1 MSIFSINDNSNYGS
15 ILSQSKANKESKEN
29 SKISFANTFL
39 KQNAS
44 KLNEI
49 QNANSQTLARSE
61 VLSNNNALSNNSNS
75 TNISNSSNTNLS
87 INNATKTS
95 SPNYD
100 ISSEFKNSIYT
111 LKYKQADTSN
121 IVSLAYGYGV
131 DANGY
136 MGSDFNKAAG
146 LPEDFKIH
154 KSTLD
159 EIKKAAEN
167 DPVVS
172 STKEYLGVSEY
183 YTNIDMAE
191 TIKQYY
197 NLFFNALGQSF
208 PNDKTSFSE
217 ADINSMP
224 SGYAIDGFYNGYGAF
239 KHPDAIRNDDIA
251 IKSIADYSNVLISN
265 IYRSQEQLN
274 EANSIYSD
282 SAGLISGIKPET
294 LGLSL
299 EEIKNVSKG
308 EDWQFN
314 PDMSVYPQNE
324 YGSYSKEALFM
335 SLIKSQEGRILYSPK
350 TTLNPTIEAYNR
362 AMAKESFSGPAI
374 HLDSIMTGKSDFK
387 SFFRYWAERGIAEGD
402 LYMYE
407 NNIPKE
413 SAMGNW
419 ALDAEIKQAL
429 ANGWKAKPSTIN
441 SYADSIMDRLNN
453 LIGQTRV

>member
-1 MSIFSINDNSNYGS
+1 
-15 ILSQSKANKESKEN
+15 
-29 SKISFANTFL
+29 
-39 KQNAS
+39 
-44 KLNEI
+44 
-49 QNANSQTLARSE
+49 
-61 VLSNNNALSNNSNS
+61 
-75 TNISNSSNTNLS
+75 
-87 INNATKTS
+87 
-95 SPNYD
+95 
-100 ISSEFKNSIYT
+100 SEFKNSIYT
-111 LKYKQADTSN
+111 LKYKQADISTSTN
-121 IVSLAYGYGV
+121 TAYGYSV
-131 DANGY
+131 DKDGY

-197 NLFFNALGQSF
+197 NLFSNALGQSF

-224 SGYAIDGFYNGYGAF
+224 SGYGVSGTQWMDF
-239 KHPDAIRNDDIA
+239 NDP
-251 IKSIADYSNVLISN
+251 SNRMNITGLKDFSNSLISN
-265 IYRSQEQLN
+265 IYKTPEQAK
-274 EANSIYSD
+274 EADDLWAD
-282 SAGLISGIKPET
+282 SGYMIDGLLPKT

-324 YGSYSKEALFM
+324 DGSYSKETLFM
-335 SLIKSQEGRILYSPK
+335 SFLKSQGGQPVESLK
-350 TTLNPTIEAYNR
+350 TTLNPKVEAYNR
-362 AMAKESFSGPAI
+362 AMAKESFNG
-374 HLDSIMTGKSDFK
+374 DSIALNDIMTGKVDFASLLK
-387 SFFRYWAERGIAEGD
+387 GYAQDGW
-402 LYMYE
+402 
-407 NNIPKE
+407 
-413 SAMGNW
+413 
-419 ALDAEIKQAL
+419 LDADIYAMEKGVAWQNTSIGYGGAWFDNQFNQAK
-429 ANGWKAKPSTIN
+429 ANGWKASSESIN
-441 SYADSIMDRLNN
+441 SFADSIADRLNN

>member
-15 ILSQSKANKESKEN
+15 ILSQAKANKESKEN
-29 SKISFANTFL
+29 SKISFANAFL

-44 KLNEI
+44 KLSDIESK
-49 QNANSQTLARSE
+49 NSQTLARSE
-61 VLSNNNALSNNSNS
+61 ILSNNNALSNNSNS

-111 LKYKQADTSN
+111 LKYKQADISTSTN
-121 IVSLAYGYGV
+121 TAYGYSV
-131 DANGY
+131 DKDGY

-197 NLFFNALGQSF
+197 NLFSNALGQSF

-224 SGYAIDGFYNGYGAF
+224 SGYGVSGTQWMDF
-239 KHPDAIRNDDIA
+239 NDP
-251 IKSIADYSNVLISN
+251 SNRMNITGLKDFSNSLISN
-265 IYRSQEQLN
+265 IYKTPEQAK
-274 EANSIYSD
+274 EADDLWAD
-282 SAGLISGIKPET
+282 SGYMIDGLLPKT

-324 YGSYSKEALFM
+324 DGSYSKEALFM
-335 SLIKSQEGRILYSPK
+335 SFLKSQGGQPVESLK
-350 TTLNPTIEAYNR
+350 TTLNPKVEAYNR

>member
-1 MSIFSINDNSNYGS
+1 S

-29 SKISFANTFL
+29 SKISFANAFL

-44 KLNEI
+44 KLSDIESK
-49 QNANSQTLARSE
+49 NSQTLARSE
-61 VLSNNNALSNNSNS
+61 VLSNNNALNNSSNS

-111 LKYKQADTSN
+111 LKYKQADISTSTN
-121 IVSLAYGYGV
+121 TAYGYSV
-131 DANGY
+131 DKDGY

-167 DPVVS
+167 EPYIADM
-172 STKEYLGVSEY
+172 KQYFGVSEY

-197 NLFFNALGQSF
+197 NLFSNALGQSF

-224 SGYAIDGFYNGYGAF
+224 KGYAING
-239 KHPDAIRNDDIA
+239 
-251 IKSIADYSNVLISN
+251 IKSMDFNDPSNRMNITHLRDFSNSLISN
-265 IYRSQEQLN
+265 VYKTPEQAK
-274 EANSIYSD
+274 EADEIWLD
-282 SAGLISGIKPET
+282 SGCMIKGLSSET

-324 YGSYSKEALFM
+324 DGSYSKETLFM
-335 SLIKSQEGRILYSPK
+335 SFLKSQGGQPVESLK
-350 TTLNPTIEAYNR
+350 TTLNPKVEAYNR

-387 SFFRYWAERGIAEGD
+387 SFFRYWAERGIEEGD

-419 ALDAEIKQAL
+419 ALDAEIKQAI

>member
-29 SKISFANTFL
+29 SKISFANAFL

-44 KLNEI
+44 KLSDIESK
-49 QNANSQTLARSE
+49 NSQTLARSE
-61 VLSNNNALSNNSNS
+61 ILSNNNALSNNSNS

-87 INNATKTS
+87 INNTTKTS

-146 LPEDFKIH
+146 LPNDFKIH

-167 DPVVS
+167 EPYIADM
-172 STKEYLGVSEY
+172 KQYFGVSEY

-197 NLFFNALGQSF
+197 NLFSNALGQSF

-224 SGYAIDGFYNGYGAF
+224 SGYGVSGTQSMNF
-239 KHPDAIRNDDIA
+239 NDP
-251 IKSIADYSNVLISN
+251 SNRMNITHLRDFSNSLISN
-265 IYRSQEQLN
+265 VYQTPEQAK
-274 EANSIYSD
+274 EANEIWFD
-282 SAGLISGIKPET
+282 SGCMIKGLSSET

-324 YGSYSKEALFM
+324 DGSYSKEALFM
-335 SLIKSQEGRILYSPK
+335 SFLKSQGGQPVESPK
-350 TTLNPTIEAYNR
+350 TTLNPKVEAYNR
-362 AMAKESFSGPAI
+362 AMAKESFNG
-374 HLDSIMTGKSDFK
+374 DSIALNDIMTGKVDFASLLK
-387 SFFRYWAERGIAEGD
+387 GYAQDGW
-402 LYMYE
+402 
-407 NNIPKE
+407 
-413 SAMGNW
+413 
-419 ALDAEIKQAL
+419 LDADIYAMEKGVAWQNTSIGYGGAWFDNQFNQTK
-429 ANGWKAKPSTIN
+429 ANGWKASSESIN
-441 SYADSIMDRLNN
+441 SYVGSIMDRLNN

>member
-1 MSIFSINDNSNYGS
+1 
-15 ILSQSKANKESKEN
+15 
-29 SKISFANTFL
+29 KISFANAFL

-49 QNANSQTLARSE
+49 QSANSQTLARSE
-61 VLSNNNALSNNSNS
+61 VLNS
-75 TNISNSSNTNLS
+75 TNTTNTSNNTNFS
-87 INNATKTS
+87 ISSKTS

-111 LKYKQADTSN
+111 LKYKQADISNTSTN
-121 IVSLAYGYGV
+121 TAYGYSV
-131 DANGY
+131 DKDGY

-146 LPEDFKIH
+146 LPKDFKIH

-197 NLFFNALGQSF
+197 NLFSNALGQSF
-208 PNDKTSFSE
+208 PNDKTSFSQ

-224 SGYAIDGFYNGYGAF
+224 SGYGVSGTQWMDF
-239 KHPDAIRNDDIA
+239 NDP
-251 IKSIADYSNVLISN
+251 SNRMNITGLKDFSNSLISN
-265 IYRSQEQLN
+265 VYKTPEQAK
-274 EANSIYSD
+274 EADDLWAD
-282 SAGLISGIKPET
+282 SGYMIDGLLPKT

-324 YGSYSKEALFM
+324 DGSYSKETLFM
-335 SLIKSQEGRILYSPK
+335 SFLKSYGSGQPVESPK
-350 TTLNPTIEAYNR
+350 TTLNPKVEAYNR
-362 AMAKESFSGPAI
+362 AMAKESFSTTSVDIG
-374 HLDSIMTGKSDFK
+374 DIMTGKVDFASLLK
-387 SFFRYWAERGIAEGD
+387 GYAQDGW
-402 LYMYE
+402 
-407 NNIPKE
+407 
-413 SAMGNW
+413 
-419 ALDAEIKQAL
+419 LDADIYAMEKGVAWQNASIGYGGALFDNQFNQAK
-429 ANGWKAKPSTIN
+429 ANGWKASSESIN
-441 SYADSIMDRLNN
+441 SYVGSIMDRLNN

>member
-1 MSIFSINDNSNYGS
+1 MSIFSINDNSNYSS

-29 SKISFANTFL
+29 SKISFANAFL

-49 QNANSQTLARSE
+49 QSANSQTLARSE
-61 VLSNNNALSNNSNS
+61 VLNS
-75 TNISNSSNTNLS
+75 TNTTNTSNNTNFS
-87 INNATKTS
+87 ISSKTN

-111 LKYKQADTSN
+111 LKYKQVDLNTDT
-121 IVSLAYGYGV
+121 AYGYSV
-131 DANGY
+131 DKDGY

-146 LPEDFKIH
+146 LPKDFKIH

-197 NLFFNALGQSF
+197 NLFSNALGQSF

-224 SGYAIDGFYNGYGAF
+224 SGYGVSGTQWMDF
-239 KHPDAIRNDDIA
+239 NDP
-251 IKSIADYSNVLISN
+251 SNRMNITGLKDFSNSLISN
-265 IYRSQEQLN
+265 VYKTPEQAK
-274 EANSIYSD
+274 EADDLWAD
-282 SAGLISGIKPET
+282 SGYMIDGLLPKT

-324 YGSYSKEALFM
+324 DGSYSKETLFM
-335 SLIKSQEGRILYSPK
+335 SFLKSYGSGQPVESPK
-350 TTLNPTIEAYNR
+350 TTLNPKVEAYNR
-362 AMAKESFSGPAI
+362 AMAKESFSTTSVDIG
-374 HLDSIMTGKSDFK
+374 DIMTGKVDFASLFK
-387 SFFRYWAERGIAEGD
+387 YLASKNGKLEGQ

-429 ANGWKAKPSTIN
+429 ANGWKAKPSTID

>member
-1 MSIFSINDNSNYGS
+1 MSIFSINDNSNHGS
-15 ILSQSKANKESKEN
+15 MLSQAKANKESKEN
-29 SKISFANTFL
+29 SKISFTNAFL

-49 QNANSQTLARSE
+49 QNTNSQTLVRSE
-61 VLSNNNALSNNSNS
+61 VLNSINTTNTSNN
-75 TNISNSSNTNLS
+75 TNFSISS
-87 INNATKTS
+87 KTS

-111 LKYKQADTSN
+111 LKYKQADISN
-121 IVSLAYGYGV
+121 NTAYGYSV
-131 DANGY
+131 DKDGY

-172 STKEYLGVSEY
+172 STKEYLGVSSY
-183 YTNIDMAE
+183 YSNIDIAN

-197 NLFFNALGQSF
+197 NLFSNALGQSF

-224 SGYAIDGFYNGYGAF
+224 SGYGVSGTQWMDFNE
-239 KHPDAIRNDDIA
+239 P
-251 IKSIADYSNVLISN
+251 SNRMNITGLKDFSNSLISN
-265 IYRSQEQLN
+265 VYKTPEQMK
-274 EANSIYSD
+274 EAESLYIQSG
-282 SAGLISGIKPET
+282 SLIDGINGHSF
-294 LGLSL
+294 GLSL

-324 YGSYSKEALFM
+324 DGSYSKEALFM
-335 SLIKSQEGRILYSPK
+335 SFLKSYGSGQPVESPK
-350 TTLNPTIEAYNR
+350 TTLNPKLEAYNR
-362 AMAKESFSGPAI
+362 AMAKESFNG
-374 HLDSIMTGKSDFK
+374 DSIALNDIMTGKVDFASLLK
-387 SFFRYWAERGIAEGD
+387 GYAQDGW
-402 LYMYE
+402 
-407 NNIPKE
+407 
-413 SAMGNW
+413 
-419 ALDAEIKQAL
+419 LDADIYAMEKGVAWQNTSIGYGGAWFDNQFNQTK
-429 ANGWKAKPSTIN
+429 ANGWKASNQSIN
-441 SYADSIMDRLNN
+441 SYVGSIMDRLNN

>member
-1 MSIFSINDNSNYGS
+1 MSIFSINDNSNYTS
-15 ILSQSKANKESKEN
+15 ILSQSKESKEN
-29 SKISFANTFL
+29 SKISFANAFL

-61 VLSNNNALSNNSNS
+61 ALNFTNTTNTSNN
-75 TNISNSSNTNLS
+75 TNFSISS
-87 INNATKTS
+87 KTS
-95 SPNYD
+95 SPNYN

-111 LKYKQADTSN
+111 LKYKQADISN
-121 IVSLAYGYGV
+121 NTAYGYSV
-131 DANGY
+131 DKDGY

-197 NLFFNALGQSF
+197 NLFSNALGQSF

-224 SGYAIDGFYNGYGAF
+224 KGYAING
-239 KHPDAIRNDDIA
+239 
-251 IKSIADYSNVLISN
+251 IKSMDFNDPGNRMNITHLRDFSNSSIAN
-265 IYRSQEQLN
+265 IYQTPEQMK
-274 EANSIYSD
+274 EAESLYIQSG
-282 SAGLISGIKPET
+282 SLIDGINGHSF
-294 LGLSL
+294 GLSL

-324 YGSYSKEALFM
+324 DGSYSKEALFM
-335 SLIKSQEGRILYSPK
+335 SFLKSYGSGQPVESPK
-350 TTLNPTIEAYNR
+350 TTLNPKVEAYNR
-362 AMAKESFSGPAI
+362 AMAKESFNG
-374 HLDSIMTGKSDFK
+374 DSIALNDIMTGKVDFASLLK
-387 SFFRYWAERGIAEGD
+387 GYAQDGW
-402 LYMYE
+402 
-407 NNIPKE
+407 
-413 SAMGNW
+413 
-419 ALDAEIKQAL
+419 LDADIYAMEKGVAWQNTSIGYGGAWFDNQFNQTK
-429 ANGWKAKPSTIN
+429 ANGWKASNQSIN
-441 SYADSIMDRLNN
+441 SYVGSIMDRLNN

>member
-15 ILSQSKANKESKEN
+15 ILSQAKANKESKEN
-29 SKISFANTFL
+29 SKISFANAFL

-61 VLSNNNALSNNSNS
+61 VLNS
-75 TNISNSSNTNLS
+75 TNTTNTSNNTNFS
-87 INNATKTS
+87 ISSKTS

-111 LKYKQADTSN
+111 LKYKQVDLSTN
-121 IVSLAYGYGV
+121 TAYGYSV
-131 DANGY
+131 DKDGY

-197 NLFFNALGQSF
+197 NLFSNALGQSF

-224 SGYAIDGFYNGYGAF
+224 SGYGVSGTQWMDF
-239 KHPDAIRNDDIA
+239 NDP
-251 IKSIADYSNVLISN
+251 SNRMNITGLKDFSNSLISN
-265 IYRSQEQLN
+265 IYKTPEQAK
-274 EANSIYSD
+274 EADDLWAD
-282 SAGLISGIKPET
+282 SGYMIDGLLPKT

-324 YGSYSKEALFM
+324 DGSYSKETLFM
-335 SLIKSQEGRILYSPK
+335 SFLKSQGGQPVESLK
-350 TTLNPTIEAYNR
+350 TTLNPKVEAYNT
-362 AMAKESFSGPAI
+362 AMAKESFSTTSVDIG
-374 HLDSIMTGKSDFK
+374 DIMTGKVDFASLFK
-387 SFFRYWAERGIAEGD
+387 YLASKNGKLEGQ

-419 ALDAEIKQAL
+419 ALDAEIKQAI

>member
-1 MSIFSINDNSNYGS
+1 MSIFSINDNSNYNS
-15 ILSQSKANKESKEN
+15 ILSQAKANKESKEN
-29 SKISFANTFL
+29 SKISFANAFL

-61 VLSNNNALSNNSNS
+61 VLNS
-75 TNISNSSNTNLS
+75 TNTTNTSNNTNFS
-87 INNATKTS
+87 ISSKTS

-111 LKYKQADTSN
+111 LKYKQVDLNTN
-121 IVSLAYGYGV
+121 TAYGYSV
-131 DANGY
+131 DKDGY

-197 NLFFNALGQSF
+197 NLFSNALGQSF

-224 SGYAIDGFYNGYGAF
+224 SGYGVSGTQWMDF
-239 KHPDAIRNDDIA
+239 NDP
-251 IKSIADYSNVLISN
+251 SNRMNITGLKDFSNSLISN
-265 IYRSQEQLN
+265 IYKTPEQAK
-274 EANSIYSD
+274 EANDLWAD
-282 SAGLISGIKPET
+282 SGYMIDGLLPKT

-324 YGSYSKEALFM
+324 DGSYSKETLFM
-335 SLIKSQEGRILYSPK
+335 SFLKSQGGQPVESSE
-350 TTLNPTIEAYNR
+350 TTLNPKVEAYNT
-362 AMAKESFSGPAI
+362 AMAKESFSTTSVDIG
-374 HLDSIMTGKSDFK
+374 DIMTGKVDFASLFK
-387 SFFRYWAERGIAEGD
+387 YLASKNGKLEGQ

-413 SAMGNW
+413 SAIGNW

>member
-15 ILSQSKANKESKEN
+15 ILSQAKANKESKEN
-29 SKISFANTFL
+29 SKISFANAFL

-61 VLSNNNALSNNSNS
+61 VLNS
-75 TNISNSSNTNLS
+75 TNTTNTSNNTNFS
-87 INNATKTS
+87 ISSKTS

-111 LKYKQADTSN
+111 LKYKQVDLNTDT
-121 IVSLAYGYGV
+121 AYGYSV
-131 DANGY
+131 DKDGY

-167 DPVVS
+167 EPYIADM
-172 STKEYLGVSEY
+172 KQYFGVSEY

-197 NLFFNALGQSF
+197 NQFNQIVNHTF
-208 PNDKTSFSE
+208 NDTNKTSFTE

-224 SGYAIDGFYNGYGAF
+224 KGYISVGYKGLDFSDQSNPYNA
-239 KHPDAIRNDDIA
+239 
-251 IKSIADYSNVLISN
+251 
-265 IYRSQEQLN
+265 
-274 EANSIYSD
+274 
-282 SAGLISGIKPET
+282 
-294 LGLSL
+294 LGLVNHSNTKVTNVFKTDDEFHEAQAIQMGMMGIDFYPQKLNISTQSL
-299 EEIKNVSKG
+299 SQGALMEG
-308 EDWQFN
+308 GFN

-324 YGSYSKEALFM
+324 DGSYSKEALFM
-335 SLIKSQEGRILYSPK
+335 SFLKSEGGYMVAGKNTTIAPQAMNYNLNVAKQSIPKYS
-350 TTLNPTIEAYNR
+350 NVD
-362 AMAKESFSGPAI
+362 F
-374 HLDSIMTGKSDFK
+374 DDIMTGKVDFASLLK
-387 SFFRYWAERGIAEGD
+387 GYAQEG
-402 LYMYE
+402 
-407 NNIPKE
+407 
-413 SAMGNW
+413 W
-419 ALDAEIKQAL
+419 LDADIYAMEKGVAWQNTSIGYGGAWFDNQFNQAK
-429 ANGWKAKPSTIN
+429 ANGWKASSESIN
-441 SYADSIMDRLNN
+441 SYVGSIMDRLNN

>member
-29 SKISFANTFL
+29 SKISFANAFL
-39 KQNAS
+39 KQNAN

-61 VLSNNNALSNNSNS
+61 VLNS
-75 TNISNSSNTNLS
+75 TNTTNTSNNTNFS
-87 INNATKTS
+87 ISSKTS

-111 LKYKQADTSN
+111 LKYKQVDLNTDT
-121 IVSLAYGYGV
+121 AYGYSV
-131 DANGY
+131 DKDGY

-197 NLFFNALGQSF
+197 NLFSNALGQSF
-208 PNDKTSFSE
+208 PNHKTSFSE

-224 SGYAIDGFYNGYGAF
+224 SGYGVSGTQWMDF
-239 KHPDAIRNDDIA
+239 NDP
-251 IKSIADYSNVLISN
+251 SNRMNITGLKDFSNSLISN
-265 IYRSQEQLN
+265 IYKTPEQAK
-274 EANSIYSD
+274 EANDLWAD
-282 SAGLISGIKPET
+282 SGYMIDGLLPKT

-324 YGSYSKEALFM
+324 DGSYSKETLFM
-335 SLIKSQEGRILYSPK
+335 SFLKSQGGQPVESSE
-350 TTLNPTIEAYNR
+350 TTLNPKVEAYNT
-362 AMAKESFSGPAI
+362 AMAKESFSTTSVDIG
-374 HLDSIMTGKSDFK
+374 DIMTGKVDFASLFK
-387 SFFRYWAERGIAEGD
+387 YLASKNGKLEGQ

-413 SAMGNW
+413 SAIGNW

>member
-1 MSIFSINDNSNYGS
+1 MSIFSINDNSNYNS

-29 SKISFANTFL
+29 SKISFANAFL

-44 KLNEI
+44 KLSDIESK
-49 QNANSQTLARSE
+49 NSQTLARSE
-61 VLSNNNALSNNSNS
+61 VLSNNNALNNSSNS
-75 TNISNSSNTNLS
+75 TNISNSNNTNLS

-111 LKYKQADTSN
+111 LKYKQADISTSTN
-121 IVSLAYGYGV
+121 TAYGYSV
-131 DANGY
+131 DKDGY

-167 DPVVS
+167 EPYIADM
-172 STKEYLGVSEY
+172 KQYFGVSEY

-197 NLFFNALGQSF
+197 NLFSNALGQSF

-224 SGYAIDGFYNGYGAF
+224 KGYAING
-239 KHPDAIRNDDIA
+239 
-251 IKSIADYSNVLISN
+251 IKSMDFNDPSNRMNITHLRDFSNSLISN
-265 IYRSQEQLN
+265 VYKTPEQAK
-274 EANSIYSD
+274 EADEIWLD
-282 SAGLISGIKPET
+282 SGCMIKGLSSET

-324 YGSYSKEALFM
+324 DGSYSKETLFM
-335 SLIKSQEGRILYSPK
+335 SFLKSQGGQPVESLK
-350 TTLNPTIEAYNR
+350 TTLNPKVEAYNR

-387 SFFRYWAERGIAEGD
+387 SFFRYWAERGIEEGD

-413 SAMGNW
+413 SAIGNW
-419 ALDAEIKQAL
+419 ALDAEIKQAI

>member
-1 MSIFSINDNSNYGS
+1 
-15 ILSQSKANKESKEN
+15 
-29 SKISFANTFL
+29 
-39 KQNAS
+39 
-44 KLNEI
+44 
-49 QNANSQTLARSE
+49 
-61 VLSNNNALSNNSNS
+61 
-75 TNISNSSNTNLS
+75 
-87 INNATKTS
+87 
-95 SPNYD
+95 
-100 ISSEFKNSIYT
+100 
-111 LKYKQADTSN
+111 
-121 IVSLAYGYGV
+121 
-131 DANGY
+131 
-136 MGSDFNKAAG
+136 
-146 LPEDFKIH
+146 
-154 KSTLD
+154 
-159 EIKKAAEN
+159 
-167 DPVVS
+167 
-172 STKEYLGVSEY
+172 
-183 YTNIDMAE
+183 
-191 TIKQYY
+191 IKQYY

-224 SGYAIDGFYNGYGAF
+224 SGYGVSGTQSMDF
-239 KHPDAIRNDDIA
+239 NDP
-251 IKSIADYSNVLISN
+251 SNRMNITHLRDFSNSLISN
-265 IYRSQEQLN
+265 VYKTPEQAK
-274 EANSIYSD
+274 EANEIWFD
-282 SAGLISGIKPET
+282 SGCMIKGLSSET

-324 YGSYSKEALFM
+324 DGSYSKETLFM
-335 SLIKSQEGRILYSPK
+335 SFLKSQGGQPIESPK

-429 ANGWKAKPSTIN
+429 ANGWKAKPSTID

-453 LIGQTRV
+453 LLGQTRV

>member
-1 MSIFSINDNSNYGS
+1 MSIFSINDNSNYNS
-15 ILSQSKANKESKEN
+15 ILSQAKANKESKEN
-29 SKISFANTFL
+29 SKISFANAFL

-61 VLSNNNALSNNSNS
+61 VLNS
-75 TNISNSSNTNLS
+75 TNTTNTSNNTNFS
-87 INNATKTS
+87 ISSKTS

-111 LKYKQADTSN
+111 LKYKQVDISNTSTN
-121 IVSLAYGYGV
+121 TAYGYSV
-131 DANGY
+131 DKDGY
-136 MGSDFNKAAG
+136 MGEDFNKAAG

-167 DPVVS
+167 EPYIADM
-172 STKEYLGVSEY
+172 KQYFGVSEY

-197 NLFFNALGQSF
+197 NLFSNALGQSF
-208 PNDKTSFSE
+208 PNDKTSFSQ

-224 SGYAIDGFYNGYGAF
+224 KGYAING
-239 KHPDAIRNDDIA
+239 
-251 IKSIADYSNVLISN
+251 IKSMDFNDPSNRMNITHLRDFSNSLISN
-265 IYRSQEQLN
+265 VYKTPEQMK
-274 EANSIYSD
+274 EAESLYIQSG
-282 SAGLISGIKPET
+282 SLIDGINGHSF
-294 LGLSL
+294 GLSL

-324 YGSYSKEALFM
+324 DGSYSKEALFM
-335 SLIKSQEGRILYSPK
+335 SFLKSYGSGQPVESPK
-350 TTLNPTIEAYNR
+350 TTLNPKVEAYNR
-362 AMAKESFSGPAI
+362 AMTKESFNG
-374 HLDSIMTGKSDFK
+374 DSIALNDIMTGKVDFASLLK
-387 SFFRYWAERGIAEGD
+387 GYAQDGW
-402 LYMYE
+402 
-407 NNIPKE
+407 
-413 SAMGNW
+413 
-419 ALDAEIKQAL
+419 LDADIYAMEKGVAWQNASIGYGGALFDNQFNQAK
-429 ANGWKAKPSTIN
+429 ANGWKASSESIN
-441 SYADSIMDRLNN
+441 SYVGSIMDRLNN

>member
-29 SKISFANTFL
+29 SKISFANAFL

-44 KLNEI
+44 KLSDIESK
-49 QNANSQTLARSE
+49 NSQTLARSE
-61 VLSNNNALSNNSNS
+61 ILSNNNALSNNSNS
-75 TNISNSSNTNLS
+75 TNISNS

-146 LPEDFKIH
+146 LPNDFKIH

-167 DPVVS
+167 EPYIADM
-172 STKEYLGVSEY
+172 KQYFGVSEY

-197 NLFFNALGQSF
+197 NLFSNALGQSF

-224 SGYAIDGFYNGYGAF
+224 SGYGVSGTQWMDF
-239 KHPDAIRNDDIA
+239 NDPSNRMNITHLRDFSNS
-251 IKSIADYSNVLISN
+251 SITN
-265 IYRSQEQLN
+265 IYQTPEQAK
-274 EANSIYSD
+274 EANEIWFD
-282 SAGLISGIKPET
+282 SGCMIKGLSSET

-324 YGSYSKEALFM
+324 DGSYSKEALFM
-335 SLIKSQEGRILYSPK
+335 SFLKSQGGQPIESPK

>member
-15 ILSQSKANKESKEN
+15 ILSQAKANKESKED
-29 SKISFANTFL
+29 SKISFANSFL

-61 VLSNNNALSNNSNS
+61 VLNS
-75 TNISNSSNTNLS
+75 TNTTNTSNNTNFS
-87 INNATKTS
+87 ISSKTS

-111 LKYKQADTSN
+111 LKYKQVDLNTN
-121 IVSLAYGYGV
+121 TAYGYSV
-131 DANGY
+131 DKDGY

-172 STKEYLGVSEY
+172 SAKEYLGVSEY

-197 NLFFNALGQSF
+197 NLFSNALGQSF

-224 SGYAIDGFYNGYGAF
+224 SGYGVSGTQWMDF
-239 KHPDAIRNDDIA
+239 NDP
-251 IKSIADYSNVLISN
+251 SNRMNITGLKDFSNSLISN
-265 IYRSQEQLN
+265 VYKTPEQAK
-274 EANSIYSD
+274 EADDLWVD
-282 SAGLISGIKPET
+282 SGYMIDGLLPKT

-324 YGSYSKEALFM
+324 DGSYSKEALFM
-335 SLIKSQEGRILYSPK
+335 SFLKAQNGQPVESPK

-362 AMAKESFSGPAI
+362 AMAKESFSTTSVDIG
-374 HLDSIMTGKSDFK
+374 DIMTGKVDFASLFK
-387 SFFRYWAERGIAEGD
+387 YLASKNGKLEGQ

-429 ANGWKAKPSTIN
+429 ANGWKAKPSTID

-453 LIGQTRV
+453 LLGQTRV